1 MKKIFLILAFV
12 IASFVG
18 HSQAML
24 IKNNVRLTAKPISDC
39 KAVELRWTIRMEDHV
54 DYYQIEWSK
63 NGESFD
69 SIANELGGVWSIEPV
84 TYNWCDIVSHM
95 ITETHYY
102 RIKVVYWD
110 GTFEYSNIAEA
121 VCQKKTKKSRE

>member
-12 IASFVG
+12 IASLVSY
-18 HSQAML
+18 SQTML
-24 IKNNVRLTAKPISDC
+24 IKDNVRLSAKPISNC
-39 KAVELRWTIRMEDHV
+39 KAVELKWTVRMEDHV

-84 TYNWCDIVSHM
+84 TYTWCDVVSHM
-95 ITETHYY
+95 TTETHYY

-110 GTFEYSNIAEA
+110 GTFEYSNISEA
-121 VCQKKTKKSRE
+121 VCRKKSNK